1 MVLMCQ
7 LLGLLGKSKKLKA
20 FILECLWNA
29 SAAAAMSQT
38 KIWKEGLPTVIL
50 WQVVQVDE
58 DWPSA
63 LHRAQ
68 SFRQFLI
75 HSVHSVIH

>member
-1 MVLMCQ
+1 MP
-7 LLGLLGKSKKLKA
+7 LKC
-20 FILECLWNA
+20 IWNA

-63 LHRAQ
+63 LHALHRAQ

-75 HSVHSVIH
+75 HSVHSVHSVIH

>member
-1 MVLMCQ
+1 
-7 LLGLLGKSKKLKA
+7 
-20 FILECLWNA
+20 
-29 SAAAAMSQT
+29 MSQT

-63 LHRAQ
+63 LHALHRAQ

-75 HSVHSVIH
+75 HSVHSVHSVIH